1 MLFDMNNI
9 FISISVCFSHRSPF
23 FCNEASNLYNKD
35 GVYKLKRC
43 VDGHLEGHKRVVYLS
58 DGTV

>member
-9 FISISVCFSHRSPF
+9 FISISVCFLHRTPF
-23 FCNEASNLYNKD
+23 FCNEASNLYNKE

-43 VDGHLEGHKRVVYLS
+43 FYVYLEGHKRVVYLS